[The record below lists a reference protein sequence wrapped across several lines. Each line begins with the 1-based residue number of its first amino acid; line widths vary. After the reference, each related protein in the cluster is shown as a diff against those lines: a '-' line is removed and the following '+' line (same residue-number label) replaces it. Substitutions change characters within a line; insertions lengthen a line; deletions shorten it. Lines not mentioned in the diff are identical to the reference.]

1 MHFSAMIENH
11 LKIFAS
17 HNQAYPERIFIFRDG
32 LSEGQY
38 AAAMTYEHNAVLK
51 AAARLQ
57 EGYRPKVLICVCA
70 KRHNTRFFGRNGDVD
85 RSGNLPSGLVVDRS
99 VTHPYAFDFF
109 LQAHQGR
116 VGTARPTHYICLL
129 DETGVTP
136 DDLQRLVHNLCYT
149 FARCTKSVS
158 LVPVCYIAGEPIA
171 CGDCE
176 DYDNTAPDLVC
187 QKARFIVNDVER
199 ATTYAPSESSANK
212 KSATGSTIPG
222 LDVMQ
227 VQKLL
232 DKNPAIQDVVGA
244 VQVCRGL
251 FADVAK
257 MWWM

>member
-1 MHFSAMIENH
+1 MDFSAMIENH

-129 DETGVTP
+129 DETSVTP

-158 LVPVCYIAGEPIA
+158 LVPVCYIAGE
-171 CGDCE
+171 
-176 DYDNTAPDLVC
+176 
-187 QKARFIVNDVER
+187 
-199 ATTYAPSESSANK
+199 SS
-212 KSATGSTIPG
+212 
-222 LDVMQ
+222 
-227 VQKLL
+227 
-232 DKNPAIQDVVGA
+232 
-244 VQVCRGL
+244 
-251 FADVAK
+251 
-257 MWWM
+257 